1 MSWTAIFRRGW
12 YWLLVLVGASLSPLP
27 SRAQGAGTVP
37 DALELRVLH
46 QLFDATQ
53 GPQWQDNRGWPQKP
67 ADWTKVS
74 VTDAQNWFGV
84 QVVNGDVVGL
94 SLPRNNLVGGL
105 PPGWDQL
112 AELQTLDLSFN
123 QLNGALPDS
132 LGPALTSLDLSY
144 NQLTGP
150 LPATWNQATGL
161 TFCALYQNQLSGP
174 LPGAWF
180 ALRNLRTLS
189 LQSNRLTGPLPATW
203 DQFPALIDLN
213 LAFNRLSGPLPNW
226 TQSQLQ
232 ACYLG
237 SNRFTGSLPAS
248 LLQLP
253 LLAYLAVDANQLTDV
268 DVLGGNVATMVSIG
282 SNYLGYAALER
293 LYRAA
298 QQPYP
303 ASVRGYGQLPPPAVD
318 TVRYRQGGVLTLQAA
333 GNLGQQTWRYQ
344 WQRQVGGQW
353 VDLPGD
359 TLVTRTLFG
368 ATDAQ
373 RGTYRLA
380 LRNRWFTNPG
390 QGLQVLYS
398 RMVYADLLPYAPLAR
413 NLPVDA
419 NRADQLGALLPAP
432 DAGASAPMDLNYV
445 RTFVPRTAQTSAA
458 RVALAPVDSV
468 SHSTQYLDGLGR
480 PVQSVQWQASPQRR
494 DLVQPQAYDG
504 WGREPRQYLPYAA
517 DTAGTKRLGYHTQ
530 PLATQQGFYA
540 SLPVTGP
547 VPLTDPTRGVVR
559 TSVGYSESLFEASP
573 LNRVVAQGASG
584 ESWQLSGGHAQQRLE
599 RANIRSDSV
608 LRFAPDYNPQ
618 SLDPG
623 YQGYYAA
630 GELWG
635 TQTMDEHG
643 TLTISWSD
651 KLGQVVLKQVEA
663 NSITKKNFF
672 IRITLRRWLR
682 TAYAYDD
689 FGRLRYVLQPE
700 GTKLLLPLGDVPAPL
715 PAAAMPFRFHYRYD
729 SQGRQ
734 IAKQVPGQ
742 DGETQVVYD
751 ELDRPVL
758 SQDPVQRA
766 RQQWSWTKYD
776 ALGRPVLTGLVVRPD
791 GLDRDALQA
800 QATATTA
807 QYEQRSS
814 NASQYPQGFTTDQA
828 FPLLGQNG
836 FGAGQVL
843 TVTHYDDYDFN
854 NDGQAD
860 AQYDASTDAQFAS
873 GQAPVADALRT
884 TGLVTRTKT
893 RVLGVADADPQ
904 NAAWLL
910 TTTFY
915 DERARPVQVQSTNAR
930 KGTDLLT
937 TQLDFVGQVVQSVT
951 QHQGPNHAP
960 VLVKEQFAYDHA
972 GRLLTTRQQLPS
984 EAQPAQLAS
993 VQYNELGQVLRKTI
1007 GTGRLKQDIDYAYNS
1022 RGWLT
1027 SLNDPYQPDPAD
1039 LFSLSLHYER
1049 GFSLGYGQYN
1059 GNLTG
1064 QTWRGRDGVQRAY
1077 GYVYDPLNRI
1087 RQGDFV
1093 ARTSAFGAPSVGAW
1107 NQEQDRYRL
1116 SFVSYD
1122 DNGNIKTLRRRGLL
1136 QTANRLQGAQ
1146 YGPTDELTYAYA
1158 GNRLQAVDDAVTGNQ
1173 LPAAPG
1179 YHGAPTS
1186 LAGDFQ
1192 EAGVHLA
1199 QEYRYDANGNLLRDQ
1214 NKGITDILYNHL
1226 NLPRQIRF
1234 GTGADSVVFRY
1245 AASGQKVA
1253 KLVYQTGK
1261 TPQRT
1266 DYLGLYQ
1273 YEADSLRFFPHAEGR
1288 VLRFVSSDPAGQA
1301 SVRYQREYTV
1311 KDHLGNLRLAYRTGQ
1326 VRTLL
1331 ATLEPNN
1338 ATRET
1343 QQFDSLSVS
1352 QPIAVPTPY
1361 ARTNGWAA
1369 QLNAGG
1375 AKPQPL
1381 GPLTQLGVQ
1390 KGDTVNVT
1398 AYGLYPREQTQSFWF
1413 SFVTFLANL
1422 IGQQPPQPTGVGADP
1437 SRGRRNLPLLQV
1449 GITTGLS
1456 SLTQLGNGVPKGY
1469 LRVLVFDKDSV
1480 LVDQYTQQLSTA
1492 AHQNYEALQ
1501 MQFVLPQDGYVTAYV
1516 GNEGNVDV
1524 FFDDITVE
1532 HRQGL
1537 QVQEVQYDPA
1547 GLELAGMAVP
1557 SPGIRGLNNY
1567 RFNGK
1572 EFQTDLGLAWNHQDW
1587 RFFDPQLLRWHAG
1600 DPELENGQ
1608 ESWTPYSF
1616 GFDNAVR
1623 YADADGRCPGG
1634 CPTSGSDIAADNR
1647 ALARAL
1653 IKNITSWWNSPAT
1666 NNPSGSAQ
1674 SAVNGLTQAGL
1685 GTNAQTKGDVV
1696 MAALVQMGKGY
1707 QLASDLYSRSG
1718 NIPEKQLKGSGPVAG
1733 VIEVS
1738 GRTKSVK
1745 AFNNYSPKE
1754 RPNVGMPKGST
1765 EFVFDP
1771 QKNRFATGN
1780 VANTGGSPHQKLGRA
1795 IEANPNY
1802 LVGGMMTR
1810 TATGIATDEYS
1821 GHYGQNWTPQIR
1833 EQFVNYMQTVT
1844 GRSVEHQG
1852 WEHAK

>member
-27 SRAQGAGTVP
+27 SQAQSIGAGAVP
-37 DALELRVLH
+37 DALELRVLQ

-53 GPQWQDNRGWPQKP
+53 GPQWQQNKGWPQQP
-67 ADWTKVS
+67 ADWARAS
-74 VTDAQNWFGV
+74 VNDAQYWFGV

-94 SLPRNNLVGGL
+94 SLSRNNLVGGL

-112 AELQTLDLSFN
+112 TELQTLDLSFN
-123 QLNGALPDS
+123 RLSGALPDS
-132 LGPALTSLDLSY
+132 LGPALVSLDLSY

-150 LPATWNQATGL
+150 LPATWNQALAL
-161 TFCALYQNQLSGP
+161 TFCALNDNQLSGS
-174 LPGAWF
+174 LPGGWVMLYRLET
-180 ALRNLRTLS
+180 LR
-189 LQSNRLTGPLPATW
+189 LQNNRLTGPLPADW
-203 DQFPALIDLN
+203 DQYKALTELDVSY
-213 LAFNRLSGPLPNW
+213 NRLSGALPNW
-226 TQSQLQ
+226 SQSQLRNC
-232 ACYLG
+232 ALG
-237 SNRFTGSLPAS
+237 GNRFTGMLPAS

-253 LLAYLAVDANQLTDV
+253 YLLYLGVEANQLTDV
-268 DVLGGNVATMVSIG
+268 DQLGQSVPLTLSIG
-282 SNYLGYAALER
+282 YNYLGYAALEH
-293 LYRAA
+293 LYQAA

-303 ASVRGYGQLPPPAVD
+303 RSIRMGGQLPPPAVD
-318 TVRYRQGGVLTLQAA
+318 TVHYRQGGVLTLQAT

-390 QGLQVLYS
+390 LQVLYS

-419 NRADQLGALLPAP
+419 TRADQLGALLPAP
-432 DAGASAPMDLNYV
+432 DATASAPADMNYV
-445 RTFVPRTAQTSAA
+445 RTFVPSTAQTSAA

-468 SHSTQYLDGLGR
+468 SRSTQYLDGLGR
-480 PVQSVQWQASPQRR
+480 PVQTVQWQASPQRR

-504 WGREPRQYLPYAA
+504 LGRETRQYLPYAA
-517 DTAGTKRLGYHTQ
+517 DTVGTKRLGYHAQ
-530 PLATQQGFYA
+530 PLANQQNFYA
-540 SLPVTGP
+540 SLPPTGP
-547 VPLTDPTRGVVR
+547 VQPTYLTRGVAR

-573 LNRVVAQGASG
+573 LNRVVAQAAPG
-584 ESWQLSGGHAQQRLE
+584 ESWQLASGHAQQRLE
-599 RANIRSDSV
+599 LPNTLADSV
-608 LRFAPDYNPQ
+608 LRFAPDYTSQ

-623 YQGYYAA
+623 YQGYYAT

-635 TQTMDEHG
+635 TQTTDEHG
-643 TLTISWSD
+643 NLTISWAD

-663 NSITKKNFF
+663 GFTYQIVRTPPTNGSPFGLISFE
-672 IRITLRRWLR
+672 RRSRWLR

-700 GTKLLLPLGDVPAPL
+700 GTKLLLPLGNRPTTFPL
-715 PAAAMPFRFHYRYD
+715 VAAPFRFHYRYD
-729 SQGRQ
+729 ERGRQ

-742 DGETQVVYD
+742 DGETLVVYD

-758 SQDPVQRA
+758 SQDPVQRT

-776 ALGRPVLTGLVVRPD
+776 ALGRPVLTGLVARPD

-800 QATATTA
+800 QAAATTA
-807 QYEQRSS
+807 QYEQRTS
-814 NASQYPQGFTTDQA
+814 NVGAYPHGFTTNQA
-828 FPLLGQNG
+828 FPALGQNG
-836 FGAGQVL
+836 FSAGQVL

-873 GQAPVADALRT
+873 GQAPVADVLRT
-884 TGLVTRTKT
+884 TGLLTRTKT
-893 RVLGVADADPQ
+893 RVLGVADTDPQ
-904 NAAWLL
+904 QAAWLL

-937 TQLDFVGQVVQSVT
+937 TQLDFAGQVVQSVT

-960 VLVKEQFAYDHA
+960 VLVKEQFSYDHA
-972 GRLLTTRQQLPS
+972 GRLLTTRQQLPG
-984 EAQPAQLAS
+984 EAQPAQIAA

-1007 GTGRLKQDIDYAYNS
+1007 GTGRLKQDVDFAYNS

-1039 LFSLSLHYER
+1039 LFNLSLHYER

-1087 RQGDFV
+1087 QQGDFV
-1093 ARTSAFGAPSVGAW
+1093 ARTSTPGAPSVGAW
-1107 NQEQDRYRL
+1107 SQEQDRYRL

-1136 QTANRLQGAQ
+1136 QAANRLQGAQ
-1146 YGPTDELTYAYA
+1146 YGPTDELTYAYV

-1199 QEYRYDANGNLLRDQ
+1199 QEYRYDANGNLFRDQ
-1214 NKGITDILYNHL
+1214 NKGITDILYNPL

-1266 DYLGLYQ
+1266 DYLGAFQ

-1288 VLRFVSSDPAGQA
+1288 VLRFVSQDPAGQA

-1311 KDHLGNLRLAYRTGQ
+1311 KDHLGNLRLAYRAGQ

-1331 ATLEPNN
+1331 ATLEPSN
-1338 ATRET
+1338 AERET

-1390 KGDTVNVT
+1390 KNDTVSVT
-1398 AYGLYPREQTQSFWF
+1398 AYGLYPRAQTQSFWF

-1422 IGQQPPQPTGVGADP
+1422 VGQQPPQPTGVGADP

-1449 GITTGLS
+1449 GVTTGLA

-1469 LRVLVFDKDSV
+1469 LRVLVFNKDSV
-1480 LVDQYTQQLSTA
+1480 LVEQYTQQLSTA
-1492 AHQNYEALQ
+1492 AHQNYEPLQ
-1501 MQFVLPQDGYVTAYV
+1501 VQLIPLQDGYVTAYV

-1524 FFDDITVE
+1524 FFDDVTVE

-1537 QVQEVQYDPA
+1537 QVQENQYDPW
-1547 GLELAGMAVP
+1547 GLNLAGVEYS
-1557 SPGIRGLNNY
+1557 SPGVKSLNCY
-1567 RFNGK
+1567 QFNGK
-1572 EFQTDLGLAWNHQDW
+1572 EVQGELGLNWADYGARHYDKQLGRWVATDPLADKREWVTTYNFVQNNPLS
-1587 RFFDPQLLRWHAG
+1587 RFDPNGLTDFTLNKETGEVKQVGKPTDQPDRILRTDKQGAVKTKKNGEPRVDIAGIEHGILKEGQNFKTEDNIIQVGGKGQPSVDGVKSFTLQLSEYIAKEIKGFSYSG
-1600 DPELENGQ
+1600 DASGKVTDMLLGKYQNNSLQ
-1608 ESWTPYSF
+1608 ESH
-1616 GFDNAVR
+1616 G
-1623 YADADGRCPGG
+1623 GPG
-1634 CPTSGSDIAADNR
+1634 
-1647 ALARAL
+1647 ALAR
-1653 IKNITSWWNSPAT
+1653 KY
-1666 NNPSGSAQ
+1666 GSDF
-1674 SAVNGLTQAGL
+1674 SL
-1685 GTNAQTKGDVV
+1685 KS
-1696 MAALVQMGKGY
+1696 LVQEFHTHPDGKLGATESSPGISTDVRTL
-1707 QLASDLYSRSG
+1707 QGDRPQMPNASFIILYR
-1718 NIPEKQLKGSGPVAG
+1718 
-1733 VIEVS
+1733 
-1738 GRTKSVK
+1738 
-1745 AFNNYSPKE
+1745 
-1754 RPNVGMPKGST
+1754 
-1765 EFVFDP
+1765 
-1771 QKNRFATGN
+1771 ATGQ
-1780 VANTGGSPHQKLGRA
+1780 AKP
-1795 IEANPNY
+1795 E
-1802 LVGGMMTR
+1802 
-1810 TATGIATDEYS
+1810 EYDYT
-1821 GHYGQNWTPQIR
+1821 HEYRPR
-1833 EQFVNYMQTVT
+1833 
-1844 GRSVEHQG
+1844 
-1852 WEHAK
+1852 KK